1 MAISK
6 KAKPFR
12 IGELVN
18 VPIGLRELE
27 GRVVEDRGK
36 IGVRGRKLYRIAMTI
51 DGEVVN
57 IELPADQI
65 HRVRSRGTSDRSK
78 GGKAKNT

>member
-12 IGELVN
+12 IGDLVK
-18 VPIGLRELE
+18 VPIGLRKLK
-27 GRVVEDRGK
+27 GKVVEDRGK

-65 HRVRSRGTSDRSK
+65 HRVGSRGTSERSQ
-78 GGKAKNT
+78 GVKAKNN